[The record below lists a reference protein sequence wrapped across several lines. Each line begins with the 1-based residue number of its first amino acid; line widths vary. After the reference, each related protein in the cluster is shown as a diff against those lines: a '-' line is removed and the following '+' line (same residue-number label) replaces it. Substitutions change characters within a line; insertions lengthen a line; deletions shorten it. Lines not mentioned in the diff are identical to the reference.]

1 MIDEAKIEKLVKWR
15 AQSEPNW
22 PWLDRDYI
30 GPFMEALGE
39 DEEAIIE
46 FLASA
51 DQATLGEISSFTEVL
66 FAKFPSDAMGEAVD
80 KLF

>member
-1 MIDEAKIEKLVKWR
+1 MIDEEKIEKLVKWR
-15 AQSEPNW
+15 VQSDPNW
-22 PWLDRDYI
+22 PWLDRDFI
-30 GPFMEALGE
+30 APCMEALGD

-51 DQATLGEISSFTEVL
+51 DQATLDEISSFTEVL